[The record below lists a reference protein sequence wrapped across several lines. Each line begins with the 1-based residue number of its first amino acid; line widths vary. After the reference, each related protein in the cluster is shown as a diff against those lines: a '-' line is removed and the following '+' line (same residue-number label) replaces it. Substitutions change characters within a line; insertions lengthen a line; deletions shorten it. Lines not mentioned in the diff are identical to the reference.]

1 MSAGR
6 KARGGVSFQVIEGG
20 GRPRVPMGQRDATPP
35 LGAWLI
41 AGVVCWSLIG
51 VAAWAYIAAR
61 ATGVVR

>member
-20 GRPRVPMGQRDATPP
+20 RPRVPMVPRAEPPP

-51 VAAWAYIAAR
+51 VAAWAYVAAR
-61 ATGVVR
+61 TMGMVR